1 MTDIKHTDTGDIDL
15 SSHDL
20 QYADSDAQHQKD
32 ILLSQKGHYKEHPGL
47 GVGIA
52 DYTNET
58 DPEALLRSIRKEFSA
73 DGMKV
78 SRVTITAV
86 GELEINAR
94 YEND

>member
-1 MTDIKHTDTGDIDL
+1 MTDIKHTEDGDIDL
-15 SSHDL
+15 SNRDL
-20 QYADSDAQHQKD
+20 QYVHSDEQHQKD
-32 ILLSQKGHYKEHPGL
+32 ILLAQKGHYKEHPGL

-58 DPEALLRSIRKEFSA
+58 DPESLLRSIRKEFST

-78 SRVTITAV
+78 SRVTITDT